1 VSTPVADIA
10 PSRRILI
17 TGLSSQWGGRVAQIL
32 EQDESIDVLIGVD
45 LDDPRHELQRTEFV
59 RVGPDDSLLRRII
72 RAAGI
77 DTVLDTR
84 LLADGF
90 AEGALGAE
98 WTGVDKTRALLAAC
112 AGEGSPVRKLIFK
125 SSADYYGAGKG
136 DPSFFTEEMT
146 RSRMPRTP
154 VEWEVA
160 MAEAAVAEFA
170 ADHPE
175 FTTTV
180 LRCATPIG
188 ADLHSALLSLLSLPM
203 VPSILGFD
211 PRWQFVH
218 GDDVLGAMAYA
229 VGHRLPGAYNVAGDG
244 VLALSEVVSLLGKA
258 PLPVLPPWGSLF
270 AATQLRRFGVPMP
283 VELVRDLRYGRGL
296 DNRRLKAAGYRF
308 QYTSREAV
316 LRLRAHHRLQ
326 PLLGPGD
333 DSYRYERE
341 VEEFLRWSPSVRQPA
356 EADGGTRPEE
366 KPTAISA
373 YDDLTVNELLA
384 LIGSLEHPQM
394 RELRAHEA
402 AGPRRKAVLE
412 ALDQHLA
419 RGSE

>member
-1 VSTPVADIA
+1 M
-10 PSRRILI
+10 
-17 TGLSSQWGGRVAQIL
+17 L
-32 EQDESIDVLIGVD
+32 EQDESIEVLVGID

-72 RAAGI
+72 RAAAI
-77 DTVLDTR
+77 DTILDTR

-90 AEGALGAE
+90 ADGALGAQ
-98 WTGVDKTRALLAAC
+98 WAGVEKTRTLLAAC
-112 AGEGSPVRKLIFK
+112 GGEGSPVRKLIFK
-125 SSADYYGAGKG
+125 SSADYYGAGKN
-136 DPSFFTEEMT
+136 DPSFFTEEMS

-154 VEWEVA
+154 IEWDVA
-160 MAEAAVAEFA
+160 LGEAAVVEFA
-170 ADHPE
+170 ADQPE
-175 FTTTV
+175 ITTTV
-180 LRCATPIG
+180 LRFATPIG
-188 ADLHSALLSLLSLPM
+188 ADVRDPHLSLLSLPM

-218 GDDVLGAMAYA
+218 ADDVLAVMEYA
-229 VGHRLPGAYNVAGDG
+229 VRNTLPGAYNVAGDG

-258 PLPVLPPWGSLF
+258 PLPVVPPWGSLF

-283 VELVRDLRYGRGL
+283 VELIRDLRYGRGL

-341 VEEFLRWSPSVRQPA
+341 VEEFLRWSPSVRQPPEA
-356 EADGGTRPEE
+356 EVATTADP
-366 KPTAISA
+366 KPTVISA
-373 YDDLTVNELLA
+373 YDDLTVAELLA
-384 LIGSLEHPQM
+384 LIGSLEHQQM

-419 RGSE
+419 RGAD